1 MSDQPSVASV
11 DTAVVPSP
19 GYYPDPSVP
28 GFVRYWN
35 GGAWVPGTS
44 RPAPAAGEVLEV
56 PRFAVR
62 PNPRPNARYIP
73 PPVVVLPAQ
82 EAAETVETGPVFLD
96 ETAAGAAFT
105 IAPELADGSAWRADP
120 QAQRGLMETG
130 TAPRWVSWG
139 VVEAPGAEVEV
150 EVRSERAEVEVAVAV
165 APVVVPAVV
174 PAPVEPVP
182 VPVPVRVPAVVSA
195 VVSEKSARPT
205 SQTVQR
211 NRQAAPRPVKPVRPA
226 GLGRR
231 AAARLL
237 DGLVLAAVAA
247 ATALPFVADT
257 EAHVQVR
264 VAQARAASQLTG
276 REVQVW
282 LLDGVVLGRLGLLL
296 GVLLLVGFLGEVL
309 PTARTGRTLGKRLL
323 GLRVVRTDARRP
335 PTLGRSLGRWL
346 VGQLSVLTLVG
357 LLAVLVDRQG
367 RRGWHDRVA
376 GTKVV
381 EG

>member
-44 RPAPAAGEVLEV
+44 RAAPAAGEVLEV

-73 PPVVVLPAQ
+73 PPVAVPPVQP
-82 EAAETVETGPVFLD
+82 TETGPVFLD
-96 ETAAGAAFT
+96 QTSAGAVFT
-105 IAPELADGSAWRADP
+105 MAPELADGSAWRADP
-120 QAQRGLMETG
+120 QTQRGLMETG

-139 VVEAPGAEVEV
+139 VTEAAASEAVELAVPEAAEASVASVPEVVE
-150 EVRSERAEVEVAVAV
+150 AV
-165 APVVVPAVV
+165 APVVE
-174 PAPVEPVP
+174 APVEAPVVAALPALVP
-182 VPVPVRVPAVVSA
+182 VPSASVVVRQKSAESTSPHSAHRKRPAVPA
-195 VVSEKSARPT
+195 
-205 SQTVQR
+205 
-211 NRQAAPRPVKPVRPA
+211 RPA
-226 GLGRR
+226 PLRPAALGRR
-231 AAARLL
+231 VAARLL
-237 DGLVLAAVAA
+237 DGLILVAVAA

-264 VAQARAASQLTG
+264 LAQARTASLLTG

-282 LLDGVVLGRLGLLL
+282 LVDGVVLGRLALLL
-296 GVLLLVGFLGEVL
+296 GVLLVAGLLVEVL

-323 GLRVVRTDARRP
+323 GLRVVRTDGRRP
-335 PTLGRSLGRWL
+335 PTLARSLARWL
-346 VGQLSVLTLVG
+346 VGQLCVLTVLS
-357 LLAVLVDRQG
+357 LFAVLFDRQG
-367 RRGWHDRVA
+367 RRGWHDRAA
-376 GTKVV
+376 GTRVV
-381 EG
+381 ES